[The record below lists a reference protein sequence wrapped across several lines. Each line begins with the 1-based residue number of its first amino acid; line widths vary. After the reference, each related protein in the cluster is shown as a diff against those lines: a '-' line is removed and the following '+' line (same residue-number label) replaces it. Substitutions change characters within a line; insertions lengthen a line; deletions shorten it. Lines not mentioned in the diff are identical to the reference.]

1 MGNPWMQGEGW
12 RLRVDFGDWPGGG
25 AGVGTF
31 ANGRPARRIREF
43 RPGHCQ
49 LCLREGRHLLRRQ
62 TRHGEGV
69 ACKLSAPPLWQESF
83 TVKGR
88 SE

>member
-31 ANGRPARRIREF
+31 ANGRAAWRIREF
-43 RPGHCQ
+43 RPGHG
-49 LCLREGRHLLRRQ
+49 LMCLREGPPFVEPANAPRR
-62 TRHGEGV
+62 
-69 ACKLSAPPLWQESF
+69 
-83 TVKGR
+83 GR
-88 SE
+88 SM